1 MKLNHCPLCRCHF
14 LLKQQMCP
22 LFSVS
27 ATEVSVPPPPLAL
40 PKAFGY
46 MLAKPRYGGNSV
58 LKITSAVPSP
68 INAFRYSL
76 YGILKCYCSP
86 ALA

>member
-27 ATEVSVPPPPLAL
+27 ATEVSVPLAL

-46 MLAKPRYGGNSV
+46 MLAKPRYGDNSV
-58 LKITSAVPSP
+58 LKITSAAPSH
-68 INAFRYSL
+68 INAFLYSL